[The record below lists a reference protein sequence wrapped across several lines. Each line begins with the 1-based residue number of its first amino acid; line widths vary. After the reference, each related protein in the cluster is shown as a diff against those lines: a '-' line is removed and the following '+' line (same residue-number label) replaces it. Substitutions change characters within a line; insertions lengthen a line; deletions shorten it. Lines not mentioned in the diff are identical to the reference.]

1 MYPLPGYVF
10 LQRDRNVGSGGGV
23 GIFLKH
29 EIRFKR
35 RFDLENHLETLW
47 IEIYFKNSK
56 SILTLSRRRPL
67 SHRNQ
72 SIDLRSS
79 MDWFL
84 YDNGLCLERVKGTR
98 REKNTLKLNSSP
110 YEKYEYGH
118 LGRWYI
124 KLILFKRF

>member
-10 LQRDRNVGSGGGV
+10 LQRDRNVGTGGGV

-84 YDNGLCLERVKGTR
+84 YDNGLRLERLRVLAGK
-98 REKNTLKLNSSP
+98 KAP
-110 YEKYEYGH
+110 
-118 LGRWYI
+118 
-124 KLILFKRF
+124 